1 MRGLGFSIGV
11 VVGAASLFSYQVL
24 DKGQHPTAFPIL
36 ERKGFTLAY
45 DSRGKIPLWTHE
57 HLTKKSLTKEV
68 TREGHRFQEDPDVY
82 PSHRSTLADYA
93 KSGYD
98 RGHIAPAGD
107 MYYSNEALKES
118 FYLSNICPQNVT
130 CNRGTWGQL
139 EKKVRELLVAE
150 ESLDVITG
158 SLFLPHNEADGH
170 RYVTY
175 RVIGKSDVAVPT
187 HLFKVIKGK
196 TQTWVY
202 VIPNGPITGLLEDFE
217 FSLDEL
223 ERVSGIQIKSA
234 FPL

>member
-11 VVGAASLFSYQVL
+11 VIGAASLFSYQAL
-24 DKGQHPTAFPIL
+24 GKGQHPTAFPVL

-57 HLTKKSLTKEV
+57 HLTKESLAKNSP
-68 TREGHRFQEDPDVY
+68 RDRHQFQEDPDIY
-82 PSHRSTLADYA
+82 PPHRSTLADYA

-98 RGHIAPAGD
+98 RGHVVPAGD
-107 MYYSNEALKES
+107 VRYSDEALKES
-118 FYLSNICPQNVT
+118 FYLSNICPQNAT
-130 CNRGTWGQL
+130 CNRGIWGQL
-139 EKKVRELLVAE
+139 EKKVRELLATE

-158 SLFLPHNEADGH
+158 SLFLPHDEADGH

-196 TQTWVY
+196 TKTWAY
-202 VIPNGPITGLLEDFE
+202 VIPNGPVTGALEDFK

-223 ERVSGIQIKSA
+223 ERVSGIQIKNA
-234 FPL
+234 FRS